1 MITREISLYI
11 LLGHLIIV
19 GVASN
24 CVSVHC
30 LRCNATGETADSCQL
45 CLKTKCIND
54 TLYANNSSNCE
65 KAFQVSINSTGSD
78 ANEGDDITLTCVH
91 NVPNLNLTIGWTKDG
106 EEMKESKNMS
116 ILVLSKVLSSKGGQ
130 YICYVNSSC
139 GNYES
144 SPEKVIVK
152 NNNVFTLVIC
162 GVAALVLVLIMGLL
176 MKFKLKR
183 DNAKTKARMAQRA
196 LDGRAGGPVPF
207 TPRES

>member
-1 MITREISLYI
+1 MIMREISLYI

-30 LRCNATGETADSCQL
+30 LRCNTAEETADSCQL
-45 CLKTKCIND
+45 CLDTKCINE
-54 TLYANNSSNCE
+54 TFYANNSSNCK
-65 KAFQVSINSTGSD
+65 KAFQVSINSTGSE
-78 ANEGDDITLTCVH
+78 AEEGDDITLTCVH

-106 EEMKESKNMS
+106 EEIKKSKNMS
-116 ILVLSKVLSSKGGQ
+116 NLVLDHVLSSEGQ

-144 SPEKVIVK
+144 SPDEVSVK

-162 GVAALVLVLIMGLL
+162 GIAALVLVLIMGLV